1 LRTIAIFKSAQLF
14 KKNKRLNRLKLDENR
29 IILTFPKCIRMITK
43 NELKYIQSFA
53 HKKHWAEESVFIL
66 EGPKMMEELMAS
78 EWVIRQAYATKQWI
92 ETQPFKPHY
101 VTEVADFELDKL
113 TQLQKANQVL
123 ALVEKKQIN
132 APLNLKGKLTLLLDG
147 IQDPGNLGTIIRTAD
162 WFGLE
167 QIVVSADT
175 ASCFNPKVIQST
187 MGSIL
192 RVDVIVEDLEALIQ
206 SSKMPVYGAVLEGKS
221 IQATELAKE
230 GLLLIGNE
238 SKGIRSPLL
247 ALITDP
253 ITIPKYGAAESL
265 NAAVATGIILAKW
278 QH

>member
-1 LRTIAIFKSAQLF
+1 M
-14 KKNKRLNRLKLDENR
+14 
-29 IILTFPKCIRMITK
+29 RMINK

-53 HKKHWAEESVFIL
+53 HKKHWAEESVFII

-78 EWVIRQAYATKQWI
+78 EWVIRQAYATKEWI
-92 ETQPFKPHY
+92 ESQPFKPHY

-113 TQLQKANQVL
+113 TQLHKGNQVL
-123 ALVEKKQIN
+123 ALVDKKQIKG
-132 APLNLKGKLTLLLDG
+132 PIQLKGKMTLILDG

-162 WFGLE
+162 WFGLD
-167 QIVVSADT
+167 QIIVSADT
-175 ASCFNPKVIQST
+175 ASCYNPKVVQST

-192 RVDVIVEDLEALIQ
+192 RVDVIVADLTELIQ
-206 SSKMPVYGAVLEGKS
+206 SAKMPIYGAVLEGKS
-221 IQATELAKE
+221 IQTTELAKE
-230 GLLLIGNE
+230 GILIIGNE

-247 ALITDP
+247 AMITDP
-253 ITIPKYGAAESL
+253 ITIPRYGAAESL

>member
-1 LRTIAIFKSAQLF
+1 
-14 KKNKRLNRLKLDENR
+14 
-29 IILTFPKCIRMITK
+29 MINK

-53 HKKHWAEESVFIL
+53 HKKHWAEESVFII

-78 EWVIRQAYATKQWI
+78 NFVIRQAYATKEWI
-92 ETQPFKPHY
+92 ESQPFKPHY

-123 ALVEKKQIN
+123 ALVEKKQFK
-132 APLNLKGKLTLLLDG
+132 APLNLKGKFTLFLDG

-162 WFGLE
+162 WFGLD
-167 QIVVSADT
+167 QIIVSADT
-175 ASCFNPKVIQST
+175 ASSYNPKVIQST

-192 RVDVIVEDLEALIQ
+192 RVEVIVADLAELIQ
-206 SSKMPVYGAVLEGKS
+206 SSKMPIYGAVLEGKS
-221 IQATELAKE
+221 IQSIKLAKE
-230 GLLLIGNE
+230 GILVIGNE
-238 SKGIRSPLL
+238 SKGIRSPLFE
-247 ALITDP
+247 LITDP

>member
-1 LRTIAIFKSAQLF
+1 
-14 KKNKRLNRLKLDENR
+14 
-29 IILTFPKCIRMITK
+29 MINK

-53 HKKHWAEESVFIL
+53 HKKHWAEESVFMI

-78 EWVIRQAYATKQWI
+78 EWVIRQAYATKDWI
-92 ETQPFKPHY
+92 QSQPFKPHY
-101 VTEVADFELDKL
+101 VTEVADFELDKM
-113 TQLQKANQVL
+113 TQLQKANQVI
-123 ALVEKKQIN
+123 ALVEKTQSHTPI
-132 APLNLKGKLTLLLDG
+132 NLKGQLTLLLDG

-162 WFGLE
+162 WFGLH
-167 QIVVSADT
+167 QIIVSADT
-175 ASCFNPKVIQST
+175 ASCYNPKVVQST

-192 RVDVIVEDLEALIQ
+192 RVEVIVADLAELIQ
-206 SSKMPVYGAVLEGKS
+206 ASKMPIYGAVLEGKS
-221 IQATELAKE
+221 IQTTELAKE
-230 GLLLIGNE
+230 GLLIIGNE

-247 ALITDP
+247 SMITNP

>member
-1 LRTIAIFKSAQLF
+1 
-14 KKNKRLNRLKLDENR
+14 
-29 IILTFPKCIRMITK
+29 MINK

-53 HKKHWAEESVFIL
+53 HKKHWAVESVFMI

-78 EWVIRQAYATKQWI
+78 EWIIRQAYATKDWI
-92 ETQPFKPHY
+92 QSQPFKPHY
-101 VTEVADFELDKL
+101 VTEVADFELDKMS
-113 TQLQKANQVL
+113 QLQKSNQVI
-123 ALVEKKQIN
+123 ALVEKKQVS
-132 APLNLKGKLTLLLDG
+132 ASFNLKGKLTLLLDG

-162 WFGLE
+162 WFGLD
-167 QIVVSADT
+167 QIIVSTDT
-175 ASCFNPKVIQST
+175 ASCYNPKVVQST

-192 RVDVIVEDLEALIQ
+192 RVEVIVADVSELIQ
-206 SSKMPVYGAVLEGKS
+206 SAKMPIYGAVLEGKS
-221 IQATELAKE
+221 IQTTELAKE

-238 SKGIRSPLL
+238 SKGIRAPLL
-247 ALITDP
+247 SMITHP

>member
-1 LRTIAIFKSAQLF
+1 
-14 KKNKRLNRLKLDENR
+14 
-29 IILTFPKCIRMITK
+29 MINT
-43 NELKYIQSFA
+43 NELKYLQSFA

-78 EWVIRQAYATKQWI
+78 DFVIRQAYATKEWI

-113 TQLQKANQVL
+113 TQLQKGNQVL
-123 ALVEKKQIN
+123 ALVEKKQN
-132 APLNLKGKLTLLLDG
+132 NGSYNLNGKLTLLLDG

-162 WFGLE
+162 WFGLD

-175 ASCFNPKVIQST
+175 ASCYNPKVVQST

-192 RVDVIVEDLEALIQ
+192 RVQVIVADLAALIQ
-206 SSKMPVYGAVLEGKS
+206 ASKMPIYGAVLEGQS
-221 IQATELAKE
+221 IHTMKIAKE

-238 SKGIRSPLL
+238 SKGIRPPLSGW
-247 ALITDP
+247 ITDP

-278 QH
+278 QG

>member
-1 LRTIAIFKSAQLF
+1 
-14 KKNKRLNRLKLDENR
+14 
-29 IILTFPKCIRMITK
+29 MINK

-53 HKKHWAEESVFIL
+53 HKKHWAEESVFII
-66 EGPKMMEELMAS
+66 EGPKMIEELMAS
-78 EWVIRQAYATKQWI
+78 DFEIRQVYATKDWI
-92 ETQPFKPHY
+92 QSQPFKPNY

-123 ALVEKKQIN
+123 ALVEKKQVN

-162 WFGLE
+162 WFGLA

-175 ASCFNPKVIQST
+175 ASCYNPKVIQST

-192 RVDVIVEDLEALIQ
+192 RVEVIVADLEALIQ
-206 SSKMPVYGAVLEGKS
+206 SCKMPIYGAVLEGKS
-221 IQATELAKE
+221 IQTTELAKE
-230 GLLLIGNE
+230 GILLIGNE

-247 ALITDP
+247 AMITDP

>member
-1 LRTIAIFKSAQLF
+1 
-14 KKNKRLNRLKLDENR
+14 
-29 IILTFPKCIRMITK
+29 MITK

-78 EWVIRQAYATKQWI
+78 EWVIRQAYATKEWI
-92 ETQPFKPHY
+92 QGQPFKPHY

-113 TQLQKANQVL
+113 TQLQTANQVL
-123 ALVEKKQIN
+123 ALVEKKQVN
-132 APLNLKGKLTLLLDG
+132 ATVKLKGKLTLLLDG

-167 QIVVSADT
+167 QIIVSADT
-175 ASCFNPKVIQST
+175 ASCYNPKVIQST

-192 RVDVIVEDLEALIQ
+192 RVEVIVADLEVLIQ
-206 SSKMPVYGAVLEGKS
+206 SSKMPIYGAVLEGKS
-221 IQATELAKE
+221 IQTTELAKE
-230 GLLLIGNE
+230 GILLIGNE

-247 ALITDP
+247 ALITNP
-253 ITIPKYGAAESL
+253 ITIPKSGAAESL